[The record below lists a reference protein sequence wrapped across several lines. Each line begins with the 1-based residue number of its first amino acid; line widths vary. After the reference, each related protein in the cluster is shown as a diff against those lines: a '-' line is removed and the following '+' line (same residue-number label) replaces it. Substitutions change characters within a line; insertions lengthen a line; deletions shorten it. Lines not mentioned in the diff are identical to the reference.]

1 MTTRTTTTTT
11 TTKKK
16 LMTFVTPVRLK
27 SLNTMYVE
35 LDPRVCGDII
45 RENVPM
51 ELIVDEQGRTVTLK
65 EILQQQP

>member
-11 TTKKK
+11 KKK
-16 LMTFVTPVRLK
+16 LMMTFVTPVRLK

-51 ELIVDEQGRTVTLK
+51 EVIVDEQGRTVTLK
-65 EILQQQP
+65 EIQQQQR